1 MGKELFFRTVLFA
14 PGHNDKIIA
23 SAARSAADA
32 IVLDIEDSVMP
43 FNVKEIARN
52 NIVKH
57 MNEGTIKNK
66 IVFVRVNDATSGLL
80 LTDLQA
86 VTLEGVD
93 GFYYPKIK
101 TGKDIIFID
110 KLLEAIE
117 YQKGFEIGKFKIVA
131 IIEEAAAVMNAQEI
145 CQASKRVICL
155 AFGSGDYM
163 TSLKG
168 VLDDE
173 RFSLHTPRALIAMA
187 ARANNVIPL
196 DTPFYNVKDE
206 KGLEYNL
213 EIAKKLGFDGLTI
226 LHPLQIEPVHRYFT
240 PSEKE
245 IADAREILRLNEEAH
260 KNQQGVAII
269 NGVFIGPPMIAE
281 AKNLLKKWE
290 MIQEIERKRN
300 V

>member
-1 MGKELFFRTVLFA
+1 MSKEYFFRTVLFA

-23 SAARSAADA
+23 SAARSDADA
-32 IVLDIEDSVMP
+32 VVMDIEDSVMP
-43 FNVKEIARN
+43 FSVKEIARA

-57 MNEGTIKNK
+57 VNAGTIKNK
-66 IVFVRVNDATSGLL
+66 TLFVRVNDYTTGLL

-101 TGKDIIFID
+101 TGNDIIFID
-110 KLLEAIE
+110 KLLETIE

-131 IIEEAAAVMNAQEI
+131 IIEEAAAVLNAQEI
-145 CQASKRVICL
+145 CRASKRVICL
-155 AFGSGDYM
+155 AFGSGDFM

-173 RFSLHTPRALIAMA
+173 RFSLNTPRALIAMA

-206 KGLEYNL
+206 KGLN
-213 EIAKKLGFDGLTI
+213 T
-226 LHPLQIEPVHRYFT
+226 T
-240 PSEKE
+240 
-245 IADAREILRLNEEAH
+245 LR
-260 KNQQGVAII
+260 
-269 NGVFIGPPMIAE
+269 
-281 AKNLLKKWE
+281 
-290 MIQEIERKRN
+290 
-300 V
+300 

>member
-1 MGKELFFRTVLFA
+1 MSKEYFFRTVLFA

-23 SAARSAADA
+23 SAARSDADA
-32 IVLDIEDSVMP
+32 VVMDIEDSVMP
-43 FNVKEIARN
+43 FSVKEIARA

-57 MNEGTIKNK
+57 VNAGTIKNK
-66 IVFVRVNDATSGLL
+66 TLFVRVNDYTTGLL

-101 TGKDIIFID
+101 TGNDIIFID
-110 KLLEAIE
+110 KLLETIE

-131 IIEEAAAVMNAQEI
+131 IIEEAAAVLNAQEI
-145 CQASKRVICL
+145 CRASKRVICL
-155 AFGSGDYM
+155 AFGSGDFM

-168 VLDDE
+168 VLDEE
-173 RFSLHTPRALIAMA
+173 RFSLNTPRALIAMA

-213 EIAKKLGFDGLTI
+213 EIAKKLGYDGLTI

-245 IADAREILRLNEEAH
+245 VADAKEILRLNEEAH

-269 NGVFIGPPMIAE
+269 NGVFIGPPMVAE

>member
-1 MGKELFFRTVLFA
+1 MSKEYFFRTVLFA

-23 SAARSAADA
+23 SAARSDADA
-32 IVLDIEDSVMP
+32 VVMDIEDSVMP
-43 FNVKEIARN
+43 FSVKEIARA

-57 MNEGTIKNK
+57 VNAGTIRNK
-66 IVFVRVNDATSGLL
+66 TLFVRVNDYTTGLL

-131 IIEEAAAVMNAQEI
+131 IIEEAAAVLNAQEI
-145 CQASKRVICL
+145 CRASKRVICL
-155 AFGSGDYM
+155 AFGSGDFM

-173 RFSLHTPRALIAMA
+173 RFSLNTPRALIAMA

-245 IADAREILRLNEEAH
+245 VADAKEILRLNEEAH
-260 KNQQGVAII
+260 KNNQGVAII
-269 NGVFIGPPMIAE
+269 NGVFIGPPMVAE

-290 MIQEIERKRN
+290 MIQEIERKR
-300 V
+300 

>member
-1 MGKELFFRTVLFA
+1 MEKELFFRTVLFA

-23 SAARSAADA
+23 SAARSNTDA
-32 IVLDIEDSVMP
+32 VVLDIEDSVMP

-52 NIVKH
+52 NIVRHIK
-57 MNEGTIKNK
+57 EGTIKNK

-101 TGKDIIFID
+101 TAKDIIFVD

-117 YQKGFEIGKFKIVA
+117 YQKGFPIGKFKIVA
-131 IIEEAAAVMNAQEI
+131 IIEETAAVLNAQEI

-155 AFGSGDYM
+155 AFGSGDFM

-173 RFSLHTPRALIAMA
+173 RFSLNTPRALIALA

-206 KGLEYNL
+206 EGLKYNL
-213 EIAKKLGFDGLTI
+213 EIAKKLGYDGLTI

-245 IADAREILRLNEEAH
+245 VADAKEILRLNEEAH

-269 NGVFIGPPMIAE
+269 NGVFIGPPMVAE
-281 AKNLLKKWE
+281 AKNLLKKWKL
-290 MIQEIERKRN
+290 IEELERMKN

>member
-1 MGKELFFRTVLFA
+1 MSKEYFFRTVLFA

-23 SAARSAADA
+23 SAARSDADA
-32 IVLDIEDSVMP
+32 VVMDIEDSVMP
-43 FNVKEIARN
+43 FSVKEIARA

-57 MNEGTIKNK
+57 VNAGTIKNK
-66 IVFVRVNDATSGLL
+66 TLFVRVNDYTTGLL

-101 TGKDIIFID
+101 TGNDIIFID
-110 KLLEAIE
+110 KLLETIE

-131 IIEEAAAVMNAQEI
+131 IIEEAAAVLNAQEI
-145 CQASKRVICL
+145 CRASKRVICL
-155 AFGSGDYM
+155 AFGSGDFM

-173 RFSLHTPRALIAMA
+173 RFSLNTPRALIAMA

-245 IADAREILRLNEEAH
+245 VADAKEILRLNEEAH
-260 KNQQGVAII
+260 KNNQGVAII
-269 NGVFIGPPMIAE
+269 NGVFIGPPMVAE

-290 MIQEIERKRN
+290 MIQEIERKR
-300 V
+300 